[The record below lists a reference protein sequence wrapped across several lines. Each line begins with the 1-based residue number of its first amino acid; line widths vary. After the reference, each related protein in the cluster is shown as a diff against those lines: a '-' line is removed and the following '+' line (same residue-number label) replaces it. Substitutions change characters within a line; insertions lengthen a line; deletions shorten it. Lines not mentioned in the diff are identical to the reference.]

1 MNLKHFAIVTGGVV
15 VGLMLVPTLAPML
28 PALPLNL
35 NTAIPIAVGVILVT
49 KLI

>member
-15 VGLMLVPTLAPML
+15 VGLMLVPTVGPML
-28 PALPLNL
+28 PALPLGL
-35 NTAIPIAVGVILVT
+35 NNAIPIAIGVVLVT